1 MKAMPKI
8 SKYMTTI
15 PLTVNSKL
23 SVKEAYKLMTTESVR
38 HLPVLDGGTLVG
50 IISDRDVKFA
60 SSFNNS
66 GDMLVEEIMSTDAY
80 ATSPDTELDNVVE
93 HMAESKLGCAVI
105 QQENGKVVGVFTATD
120 SLRVLA
126 HVLREHYKDLN

>member
-1 MKAMPKI
+1 
-8 SKYMTTI
+8 
-15 PLTVNSKL
+15 
-23 SVKEAYKLMTTESVR
+23 MTTESVR